1 MTIGICV
8 KTILYADDDLVLR
21 KTVAAFLAKMKHAV
35 ILASDG
41 YEALRVLADR
51 SIDLLITDIRM
62 PRMTGFELAR
72 QAKLMRADLKIIYVS
87 GRFSETDR
95 GSDAPDG
102 VLMDKPLDP
111 DDLIQEVNRQLSSG
125 SDEVDA

>member
-1 MTIGICV
+1 MRL
-8 KTILYADDDLVLR
+8 KAILYVDDDPIVR
-21 KTVAAFLAKMKHAV
+21 KIIAVFLEETNHAV

-41 YEALRVLADR
+41 YDALRVLAAR

-62 PRMTGFELAR
+62 PGMTGFELAR
-72 QAKLMRADLKIIYVS
+72 QAKLLRADLKIIYVS
-87 GRFSETDR
+87 GQFSEADR

-125 SDEVDA
+125 